1 MGRRSSVWTEL
12 ARQRERAHRQQ
23 LRLRQAEQQ
32 ILRDAHAA
40 QRQAE
45 RDAHRQEVADQRE
58 AERQFHEERTTEAA
72 RRTTD
77 AEQRVAELTNVLAR
91 ARTQPPLT
99 IDDLRPRPT
108 FPTFDSGPVPPAPKW
123 STFAPPEPGLF
134 GRARHRRELERA
146 RAAFEAAL
154 AIHRDEQRRS
164 DARRAEH
171 DRAVTEL
178 YRRACEQNATID
190 RLAERLDTGE
200 PEAIEEFVTAVLAR
214 APLPSGFPG
223 EYRVAFRPE
232 PAELVVDVELPSL
245 DVVPTHRAFRYVRSR
260 REIDALA
267 WPATERSS
275 LYRGLIAQVVLVLL
289 RECFAALD
297 QRNVAAV
304 VVNGHVS
311 TVDSATGNPAR
322 PCLVSV
328 TCSRQTFDGLVL
340 DRLDPLACLRYLG
353 AKLSPH
359 PHDLESVEPFVRFD
373 TAKYRIADSVDV
385 LADLD
390 FRTDLLQI
398 DPYRFEQLVRQLFEA
413 MGMQSWVTNPSR
425 DEGVDAVAF
434 NPDPVMGGE
443 CVIQAKRYKNVVPA
457 NDVRALG
464 GVLDESRATR
474 GILVTTSWFSDVGR
488 RSAAVNNRIR
498 LIEGGELKYLL
509 ARHLK
514 LDALIPLRRSAPRR

>member
-12 ARQRERAHRQQ
+12 ARQRERRHRQQ
-23 LRLRQAEQQ
+23 LQLRQAERQ
-32 ILRDAHAA
+32 ILRDAHAT
-40 QRQAE
+40 QHQAE

-58 AERQFHEERTTEAA
+58 AERHFHEQHMAEAA
-72 RRTTD
+72 RRTADT
-77 AEQRVAELTNVLAR
+77 EQRVAELSTVLATS
-91 ARTQPPLT
+91 RTQPPVT
-99 IDDLRPRPT
+99 INDIRPRPA
-108 FPTFDSGPVPPAPKW
+108 FPTFDPGPVPSAPDW
-123 STFAPPEPGLF
+123 SAFAPPEPGLF
-134 GRARHRRELERA
+134 GRARHRRELEHA

-154 AIHRDEQRRS
+154 ATHRDAQRRT
-164 DARRAEH
+164 DARRVEH
-171 DRAVTEL
+171 DRAVTEI
-178 YRRACEQNATID
+178 YRRACEENARFD

-200 PEAIEEFVTAVLAR
+200 PDAIEEFAGAVLAR
-214 APLPSGFPG
+214 APLPSYFPG

-245 DVVPTHRAFRYVRSR
+245 DVVPPHHAFRYVRSR

-267 WPATERSS
+267 RPVAERKAM
-275 LYRGLIAQVVLVLL
+275 YRELISQVVLVLL

-297 QRNVAAV
+297 PQNVDAV
-304 VVNGHVS
+304 VVNGNVS

-328 TCSRQTFDGLVL
+328 TCSRKTFDGLVL
-340 DRLDPLACLRYLG
+340 NRLDPIACLRYLG

-359 PHDLESVEPFVRFD
+359 PYDLESVEPFVRFD

-385 LADLD
+385 LTDLD
-390 FRTDLLQI
+390 SRIDLLRI

-413 MGMQSWVTNPSR
+413 MGMQAWVTQPSR

-488 RSAAVNNRIR
+488 RSADVNNRIR

-509 ARHLK
+509 AQHLK
-514 LDALIPLRRSAPRR
+514 LDALIPLQRSARRR